1 MGKKHASPGGKD
13 SPSKRF
19 FSTKRILVVL
29 IVLMPLALIGAHEVS
44 VRHFQDKTCVICHE
58 MKEPIRK
65 WQESGT
71 AKNHNNCASCHYD
84 AGFKG
89 WMAMNKSAVKQL
101 FAHFERDPNEPL
113 RPPEEPLFLEEG
125 REPGYWSMVPNSRCF
140 KCKNVENHRQIDQ
153 ARIHSKLIKGI
164 ANQPCKDCHSH
175 EMRNGQKFFEKVT
188 ETETDSAVS
197 VQG

>member
-1 MGKKHASPGGKD
+1 MEKSKEPAVAETSRF
-13 SPSKRF
+13 KRF
-19 FSTKRILVVL
+19 FSTKRLVVIFIL
-29 IVLMPLALIGAHEVS
+29 LMPPFLIGAHEVS

-65 WQESGT
+65 WKESGT
-71 AKNHNNCASCHYD
+71 AKNHNNCAGCHYD

-101 FAHFERDPNEPL
+101 FAHFKRDPNEPL

-140 KCKNVENHRQIDQ
+140 KCKNVENHLQIDQ
-153 ARIHSKLIKGI
+153 TRIHRKLIKGI
-164 ANQPCKDCHSH
+164 AQQPCKDCHSH
-175 EMRNGQKFFEKVT
+175 EMRNGQKFYEKVT
-188 ETETDSAVS
+188 ETETASEVP
-197 VQG
+197 VKG